1 MGFSSMALGG
11 RPLAHI
17 DWEKVNH
24 LLKCGCSGRQIA
36 GNLGFQPNT
45 IYDRCVTDHGI
56 TFTEYSQQFYA
67 KGESLL
73 LEKQFDKAINNGDN
87 MMLIWLGKNI
97 LKQSDSPTQD
107 AIQQQHVE
115 KFDKIM
121 GQLDQLANQKN
132 SEP

>member
-1 MGFSSMALGG
+1 MSG
-11 RPLAHI
+11 RHPMTL
-17 DWEKVNH
+17 DWERINE

-36 GNLGFQPNT
+36 GHLGINPAT
-45 IYDRCVTDHGI
+45 IYDHSMMDHGI
-56 TFTEYSQQFYA
+56 PFSQYSEQFYA

-73 LEKQFDKAINNGDN
+73 KEKQFNKAMGIDKDGDN
-87 MMLIWLGKNI
+87 MMLVWLGKNT

-107 AIQQQHVE
+107 AIQQQHVD

-132 SEP
+132 SEPA